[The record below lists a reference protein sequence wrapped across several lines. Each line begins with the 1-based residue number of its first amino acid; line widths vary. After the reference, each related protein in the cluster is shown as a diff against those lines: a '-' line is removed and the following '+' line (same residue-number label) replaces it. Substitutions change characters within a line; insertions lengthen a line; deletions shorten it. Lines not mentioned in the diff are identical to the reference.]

1 MVDSAWPWCV
11 PANLHRRRIRIDDEK
26 KALAKALDDAELE
39 YNDAIRAVERG
50 RKRFK
55 RTKQKRIKLLAM
67 GKLKERLR
75 NQPFDLRLAVLDARI
90 DELKRE
96 LKAARLESRAA
107 SARRDQRYKDLCG
120 FECQYY
126 DAEDLC
132 DNAGIQQLDAAEV
145 AEARRNY
152 WRFEHRLEESQKQLF
167 A

>member
-1 MVDSAWPWCV
+1 MSGGTPLGQD
-11 PANLHRRRIRIDDEK
+11 RRRRLCIDDEWK
-26 KALAKALDDAELE
+26 VVKEALADAELE
-39 YNDAIRAVERG
+39 KKDKMKAVERG
-50 RKRFK
+50 RKMLK
-55 RTKQKRIKLLAM
+55 CSKQKRSKLLAS
-67 GKLKERLR
+67 GELNFERLR
-75 NQPFDLRLAVLDARI
+75 IFAHARI
-90 DELKRE
+90 LELERE

-152 WRFEHRLEESQKQLF
+152 WRFEHRLEEEQKQLF

>member
-1 MVDSAWPWCV
+1 MSGGTPLGQD
-11 PANLHRRRIRIDDEK
+11 RRRRLCIDDEWK
-26 KALAKALDDAELE
+26 VVVKALADAELE
-39 YNDAIRAVERG
+39 KKDKMKAVERG
-50 RKRFK
+50 RKRLK
-55 RTKQKRIKLLAM
+55 RSKQKRSKLLAS
-67 GKLKERLR
+67 GELNFERLR
-75 NQPFDLRLAVLDARI
+75 IFVDARI
-90 DELKRE
+90 LELERE

-107 SARRDQRYKDLCG
+107 SARRDQRYKDQCD

-152 WRFEHRLEESQKQLF
+152 WRFEHRLEEEQKQLF

>member
-1 MVDSAWPWCV
+1 MSGGTPLGQD
-11 PANLHRRRIRIDDEK
+11 RRRRLCIDDEWK
-26 KALAKALDDAELE
+26 VVNEALADAELE
-39 YNDAIRAVERG
+39 KKDKMKAVERG
-50 RKRFK
+50 RKMLK
-55 RTKQKRIKLLAM
+55 CSKQKRSNLLAS
-67 GKLKERLR
+67 GELNFERLR
-75 NQPFDLRLAVLDARI
+75 IFVDARVL
-90 DELKRE
+90 ELERE

-107 SARRDQRYKDLCG
+107 SARRDQRYKDQCD

-152 WRFEHRLEESQKQLF
+152 WRFEHRLEEEQKQLF

>member
-1 MVDSAWPWCV
+1 MSGGTPLGQD
-11 PANLHRRRIRIDDEK
+11 RRRRLCIDDEWK
-26 KALAKALDDAELE
+26 VVVKALADAELE
-39 YNDAIRAVERG
+39 KKDKMKAVERG
-50 RKRFK
+50 RKRLK
-55 RTKQKRIKLLAM
+55 RSKQKRSKLLAS
-67 GKLKERLR
+67 GELNFERLR
-75 NQPFDLRLAVLDARI
+75 IFVDAKI
-90 DELKRE
+90 LELERE

-107 SARRDQRYKDLCG
+107 SARRDQRYKDQMS
-120 FECQYY
+120 FEYQYY

>member
-1 MVDSAWPWCV
+1 MSGGTPLGQD
-11 PANLHRRRIRIDDEK
+11 RRRRLCIDDEWK
-26 KALAKALDDAELE
+26 VVVKALADAELE
-39 YNDAIRAVERG
+39 KKDKMKAVERG
-50 RKRFK
+50 RKMLKCKMLK
-55 RTKQKRIKLLAM
+55 RSKLLAS
-67 GKLKERLR
+67 GELNFERLR
-75 NQPFDLRLAVLDARI
+75 IFAHARI
-90 DELKRE
+90 LELERE

-107 SARRDQRYKDLCG
+107 SARCDQRYKDQMS
-120 FECQYY
+120 FEYQYY

>member
-1 MVDSAWPWCV
+1 MSGGTPLGQD
-11 PANLHRRRIRIDDEK
+11 RRRRLCIDDEWK
-26 KALAKALDDAELE
+26 VVVKALADAELE
-39 YNDAIRAVERG
+39 KKDKMKAVERG
-50 RKRFK
+50 RKMLK
-55 RTKQKRIKLLAM
+55 CSKQKRSKLLAS
-67 GKLKERLR
+67 GELNFERLR
-75 NQPFDLRLAVLDARI
+75 IFVDARI
-90 DELKRE
+90 LELERE

-107 SARRDQRYKDLCG
+107 SARRDQRYKDQCD

-152 WRFEHRLEESQKQLF
+152 WRFEHRLEEEQKQLF

>member
-1 MVDSAWPWCV
+1 MSGGTPLGQD
-11 PANLHRRRIRIDDEK
+11 RRRRLCIDDEWEVVK
-26 KALAKALDDAELE
+26 EALADAELE
-39 YNDAIRAVERG
+39 KKDKMKAVERG
-50 RKRFK
+50 RKRLK
-55 RTKQKRIKLLAM
+55 RSKQKRSKLLAS
-67 GKLKERLR
+67 GELNFERLR
-75 NQPFDLRLAVLDARI
+75 IFVDARI
-90 DELKRE
+90 LELERE

-107 SARRDQRYKDLCG
+107 SARRDQRYKDQCD

-152 WRFEHRLEESQKQLF
+152 WRFEHRLEEEQKQLF

>member
-1 MVDSAWPWCV
+1 MSGGTPLGQD
-11 PANLHRRRIRIDDEK
+11 RRRRLCIDDEWK
-26 KALAKALDDAELE
+26 VVVKALADAELE
-39 YNDAIRAVERG
+39 KKDKMKAVERG
-50 RKRFK
+50 RKMLK
-55 RTKQKRIKLLAM
+55 CSKQKRSKLLAS
-67 GKLKERLR
+67 GELNFERLR
-75 NQPFDLRLAVLDARI
+75 IFVDTRI
-90 DELKRE
+90 LELERE

-107 SARRDQRYKDLCG
+107 SARCDQRYKDQCG
-120 FECQYY
+120 FECQYF

>member
-1 MVDSAWPWCV
+1 MSGGTPLGQD
-11 PANLHRRRIRIDDEK
+11 RRRRLCIDDEWEVVK
-26 KALAKALDDAELE
+26 EALADAELE
-39 YNDAIRAVERG
+39 KKDKMKAVERG
-50 RKRFK
+50 RKRLK
-55 RTKQKRIKLLAM
+55 SSKQKRSKLLKLLAS
-67 GKLKERLR
+67 GELNCERLR
-75 NQPFDLRLAVLDARI
+75 IFAHARI
-90 DELKRE
+90 LELERE

-107 SARRDQRYKDLCG
+107 TARRDQRYKDQMS
-120 FECQYY
+120 FEYQYY

>member
-1 MVDSAWPWCV
+1 MSGGTPLGQD
-11 PANLHRRRIRIDDEK
+11 RRRRLCIDDEWK
-26 KALAKALDDAELE
+26 VVVKALADAELE
-39 YNDAIRAVERG
+39 KKDKMKAVERG
-50 RKRFK
+50 RKMLK
-55 RTKQKRIKLLAM
+55 CSKQKRSKLLAS
-67 GKLKERLR
+67 GELNFERLR
-75 NQPFDLRLAVLDARI
+75 IFAHARI
-90 DELKRE
+90 LELERE

-107 SARRDQRYKDLCG
+107 SARRDQRYKDQCN

-152 WRFEHRLEESQKQLF
+152 WRFEHRLEEEQKQLF